1 MIVGIGDKRF
11 IELFE
16 IERIH
21 LARIIIIKKEFWFAK
36 SAPLVRDEIEIKRRF
51 LGLVPRNQCKSYE
64 RVSWTYIDISL
75 VHIWTLVRASA
86 IFSCNKQI
94 RDWQQHRDRTWNL
107 CAALK
112 ILQKS
117 NYVFGIYI
125 YMRMILKFFSD
136 KIVRFKEE
144 KKKETKKSKKKIG
157 FLKLFLYI
165 NIISLTHF
173 NDLKYDI
180 ESVWCITAL
189 SEKDSRLV
197 FAINNSEQLI
207 TSFRANCSK
216 NRSTLRVD
224 LFFPVFSR
232 WNKKK

>member
-1 MIVGIGDKRF
+1 MKKEKNRSDKERKTGEELNTIIESMIVGIGDKRF

-21 LARIIIIKKEFWFAK
+21 LARIIIIIKKEFWFAK

-144 KKKETKKSKKKIG
+144 KKKRDEKIKKKNR
-157 FLKLFLYI
+157 FFK
-165 NIISLTHF
+165 IISIY
-173 NDLKYDI
+173 KYYK
-180 ESVWCITAL
+180 L
-189 SEKDSRLV
+189 SSFQRLEIWYRKCMIYYSAV
-197 FAINNSEQLI
+197 RKRFEAG
-207 TSFRANCSK
+207 FR
-216 NRSTLRVD
+216 D
-224 LFFPVFSR
+224 Q
-232 WNKKK
+232 